1 MDISGDCFQDILH
14 NCTNNHLTGYSWWVG
29 RNGSQNRY
37 WHGHGLIEQGCACHM
52 EPGLNCSDN
61 HGSDNL
67 CNCDDR
73 NEGDIDKG
81 TLRGFDQLPVLGL
94 YYGDSETRTS
104 WLRYDL
110 GRLHC
115 SGQKVPFPSQS
126 VFMKQ
131 IDKLTKE
138 VAKNNETLSTEIDD
152 LTIEVR
158 KKNDKL
164 SNEIHYLLPVGTI
177 IPWVPG
183 PSLASQELETNHYSG
198 EFSIFEA
205 ANGAACNGCFFI
217 NEHCPCHID
226 LKTI

>member
-29 RNGSQNRY
+29 RNGSNNTY
-37 WHGHGLIEQGCACHM
+37 WHGHGLFKQGCACSM
-52 EPGLNCSDN
+52 EPGLNCSDY

-115 SGQKVPFPSQS
+115 SGQKAPFPSQL
-126 VFMKQ
+126 VFMEQ
-131 IDKLTKE
+131 IDNLTR
-138 VAKNNETLSTEIDD
+138 
-152 LTIEVR
+152 EVR
-158 KKNDKL
+158 KNNDKL

-177 IPWVPG
+177 IPWAPG
-183 PSLASQELETNHYSG
+183 PSLASQELETDHYSG
-198 EFSIFEA
+198 WFSNFCKI
-205 ANGAACNGCFFI
+205 
-217 NEHCPCHID
+217 HIHHH
-226 LKTI
+226 

>member
-1 MDISGDCFQDILH
+1 MDISGDCFQDITH

-29 RNGSQNRY
+29 KNGSQNRY
-37 WHGHGLIEQGCACHM
+37 WHGHGLYDQGCACSM
-52 EPGLNCSDN
+52 EPGLNCSFL
-61 HGSDNL
+61 HGTDNL

-115 SGQKVPFPSQS
+115 SGQKAPFPSQT

-131 IDKLTKE
+131 IDSLTRE
-138 VAKNNETLSTEIDD
+138 MRKN
-152 LTIEVR
+152 
-158 KKNDKL
+158 NDKL

-183 PSLASQELETNHYSG
+183 PTLASQELETDHYSG
-198 EFSIFEA
+198 WFSNFCKHIIYIFLYLV
-205 ANGAACNGCFFI
+205 CNR
-217 NEHCPCHID
+217 
-226 LKTI
+226 